1 MQLFNEVILEE
12 QIYLFN
18 VSKII
23 AFIIK
28 KNNISK
34 ENNRIRTGWFKEIN
48 ETVLFSKKYETKDT
62 TPPKTANKI
71 LFLMITDL
79 DTTTQN
85 FFFKDFI

>member
-28 KNNISK
+28 KNKISK
-34 ENNRIRTGWFKEIN
+34 ENDRIRTGWFKKEIN
-48 ETVLFSKKYETKDT
+48 ETVLFSKK
-62 TPPKTANKI
+62 I
-71 LFLMITDL
+71 
-79 DTTTQN
+79 
-85 FFFKDFI
+85 